1 MISSY
6 KYHVYH
12 INRYK
17 KVFKLIQKCNVNARF
32 IWAEK
37 ILLFY
42 VERLQFCIEKYYT
55 FAKVIKL
62 RWTTEVGSVKGNR
75 KKEK

>member
-1 MISSY
+1 MISPY

-37 ILLFY
+37 NPTALCREVTILH
-42 VERLQFCIEKYYT
+42 
-55 FAKVIKL
+55 
-62 RWTTEVGSVKGNR
+62 
-75 KKEK
+75 